1 MTDVKD
7 SVIIV
12 TVKINSPCLMTDV
25 KDSVIIVTVK
35 ISSPCLMTDVKNSVI
50 VTVTDR
56 IFIINILA
64 LDQ

>member
-1 MTDVKD
+1 
-7 SVIIV
+7 
-12 TVKINSPCLMTDV
+12 MTDV